1 MAITTYSELKSSVA
15 DWLDRDDLT
24 TAIVDFVTLAEAQ
37 FNRSIRHRKMVTRS
51 TATIDDRYSATPA
64 DWLQTVQFILSTDP
78 VTTLEYLTNEAL
90 NKKRSES
97 SAVGKPLYFSH
108 VGDEIEVYP
117 PPDSSYTGELV
128 YYAKVPALSDSNT
141 TNWLLTLSPDLY
153 LYGALVQSAPYLR
166 DDERLP
172 VWLARY
178 TQMVEDMNL
187 SNELTRGQTSVK
199 MSVPS
204 FG

>member
-15 DWLDRDDLT
+15 DWLNRDDLT
-24 TAIVDFVTLAEAQ
+24 SAIVDFIALAEAQ
-37 FNRSIRHRKMVTRS
+37 YNRSIRHRKMITRS

-64 DWLQTVQFILSTDP
+64 DWLQTVQFILNTDP
-78 VTTLEYLTNEAL
+78 VTPLDYLTNEAI
-90 NKKRSES
+90 NKKRAES
-97 SAVGKPLYFSH
+97 RAVGKPLYFGH
-108 VGDEIEVYP
+108 VGDEIEVFP
-117 PPDSSYTGELV
+117 SPDSSYTGELV

-172 VWLARY
+172 LWLARY

>member
-1 MAITTYSELKSSVA
+1 VAISNFSELKSSIA

-24 TAIVDFVTLAEAQ
+24 SVIGDYIALAEAQ

-51 TATIDDRYSATPA
+51 TASIDSRYSATPA
-64 DWLQTVQFILSTDP
+64 DWLQTVQFILDTDP
-78 VTTLEYLTNEAL
+78 VTTMEYLTNEAL
-90 NKKRSES
+90 NKKRSGS
-97 SAVGKPLYFSH
+97 SAAGKPLYFTH
-108 VGDEIEVYP
+108 VGTEIETYP
-117 PPDSSYTGELV
+117 QADSAYTGELV
-128 YYAKVPALSDSNT
+128 YYAQIPALSDSNT

-153 LYGALVQSAPYLR
+153 LYGSLVQSAPYLR

-199 MSVPS
+199 MSVPT